1 MVRVESETTM
11 VIQCATRHGRRQ
23 DSAMHK
29 NNTVPHRYIDGGVA
43 LPATPDDSREP
54 IHAQETK
61 EEVSIEVMGSALL
74 PQIFTEAGENA
85 TPAMS
90 RD

>member
-1 MVRVESETTM
+1 MSGM
-11 VIQCATRHGRRQ
+11 NRRQ
-23 DSAMHK
+23 RCSFNALRGTVAGK
-29 NNTVPHRYIDGGVA
+29 IAQCKKNTVPHRYINGGVA

-61 EEVSIEVMGSALL
+61 EVSIKLLGSALL